1 MELERGRRF
10 YSIIPLALIT
20 LILARLNPATL
31 VLMPLGI
38 LALRWYSMG
47 AAFVAAVGVY
57 LVYARAGG
65 FLGLTLIS
73 LALLTAEMAYLDR
86 ERAPAGHY
94 IVLLTAV
101 FLAFP
106 TYFLMAVTAPLV
118 PRLEVTA
125 VAAVLVLS
133 LYLFSK
139 LATD

>member
-1 MELERGRRF
+1 MELERGRRL
-10 YSIIPLALIT
+10 YSLIPLALIT
-20 LILARLNPATL
+20 VLLARLNPATL
-31 VLMPLGI
+31 MLLPLGI

-57 LVYARAGG
+57 LVYARVGG
-65 FLGLTLIS
+65 FPGLTIIS
-73 LALLTAEMAYLDR
+73 LALLTAEVAYLDR

-94 IVLLTAV
+94 AMLLVAV

-106 TYFLMAVTAPLV
+106 SYFLMAVTASLV

-125 VAAVLVLS
+125 VAAFLVLL